1 MADPEHEKEFAHRVG
16 GSARRRIASRRA
28 GRSVLS
34 WFGAFGVI
42 GWSVALPT
50 LAGVALGIWLDE
62 RLTGSTS
69 WTLTLLVVGLAAG
82 IWIAWGWVRREGRGD
97 DEDLD
102 DEGHDEEVR
111 R

>member
-1 MADPEHEKEFAHRVG
+1 MADPEHEREFAKRIGH
-16 GSARRRIASRRA
+16 SARRRIASRRA
-28 GRSVLS
+28 GRSVMS

-50 LAGVALGIWLDE
+50 LGGVALGIWLDE

-82 IWIAWGWVRREGRGD
+82 IWIAWAWVHRAGRGD
-97 DEDLD
+97 DDRD
-102 DEGHDEEVR
+102 TKKGVPR
-111 R
+111 

>member
-1 MADPEHEKEFAHRVG
+1 MADPDHERDFANQVG

-50 LAGVALGIWLDE
+50 LAGIALGLWLDE

-69 WTLTLLVVGLAAG
+69 WTLTLLVVGLAGG

-97 DEDLD
+97 DD
-102 DEGHDEEVR
+102 DSDEIDEDEEVR